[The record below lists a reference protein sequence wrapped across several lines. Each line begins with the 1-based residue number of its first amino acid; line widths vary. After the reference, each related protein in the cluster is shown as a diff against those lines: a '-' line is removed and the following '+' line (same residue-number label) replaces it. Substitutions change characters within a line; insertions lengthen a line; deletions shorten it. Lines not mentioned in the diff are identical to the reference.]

1 MLSTSLLVAAA
12 LAYIGLLFL
21 IAWLGDRRAARGGK
35 PFAGP
40 WVYSLSLAVYCTAWT
55 FYGSVGRAADDGY
68 GFLPIYLGPTLG
80 AVLGWVVYRK
90 ILRIA
95 KAERL
100 ISIADF
106 LASRYG
112 KSTALGAVVAVM
124 AVVGT
129 VPYIALQLKAVA
141 TSFELLWRSTHPQD
155 LPFGQ
160 LSLLCA
166 ALLAV
171 FAILFGTRSV
181 DLTEHHSGL
190 VLAIA
195 FESLV
200 KLVAFLAVGGFVVW
214 RLHGGLGDLFAHAAA
229 DPRLRT
235 LLARTGAND
244 GDWAWMTFLSLL
256 AFWFLPRQFHVGIVE
271 NVDERH
277 LRTSAWLLPLYLLV
291 INLFVLPIALAG
303 RLAQATAATA
313 TTAGISGDSYVLA
326 LPLAAGR
333 TGLAVFVFLGGLSA
347 ATGMVIVE
355 SLALSNM
362 VANDLALPWLLRR
375 AGPAG
380 GDFRR
385 PLLVS
390 RRLAIV
396 GVVLLGHFYAVFAG
410 NGVSLVT
417 IGLISFA
424 AAAQVAPALLGGL
437 YWRGATRNG
446 ALAGLIGGFLVW
458 GYTLTLPTLSTSGLL
473 SQSFV
478 DHGPWGMRLLRPSA
492 LFGLEGLDPLSH
504 SLTWSLLVNVIAF
517 VGISSLGGQTAVE
530 VRQAHR
536 FVDVFRRRESEEPVW
551 SADTPVAS
559 VRGLLARFLG
569 EARTESALLGWAE
582 ERGVD
587 LHHAVYADPELL
599 GYAER
604 LLAGTTG
611 AASARVALTTV
622 AQEQSLGVGEV
633 VELLDETSRALATS
647 RELAGKSQQLEAAS
661 AELLRVNERL
671 RELDKLKD
679 DYLSTM
685 AHELR
690 TPLAAIRAFA
700 EILHDNPD
708 LPVERRAEFLRIIEM
723 ENDRLSRLI
732 HDLLDLAKL
741 EAGEKELTLNPFGL
755 AEAVGEAVES
765 LRQLSRMRGVA
776 VEYRRGGDPLALH
789 GDRDRLIQ
797 VVVNLLSNAVKF
809 CPPAGGR
816 VVVAAKRRAAGR
828 IEISVSDN
836 GPGVPAADRETIF
849 ERFRQLSRPAGA
861 PAGTGLGL
869 PICRRIVAQHGGR
882 IWVEDA
888 AAGGARFVVLVP
900 IAPGETGAD
909 NLRDSRD
916 STDSTG
922 GVAWSRSAAS

>member
-1 MLSTSLLVAAA
+1 VLSASLLVAVA

-21 IAWLGDRRAARGGK
+21 IAWLGDRRAARGAK
-35 PFAGP
+35 PLAGP

-68 GFLPIYLGPTLG
+68 GFLPIYLGPTLA
-80 AVLGWVVYRK
+80 AVLGWVIYRK

-106 LASRYG
+106 IASRYG

-141 TSFELLWRSTHPQD
+141 TSFELLWRSTHPRP
-155 LPFGQ
+155 LPFDQ

-166 ALLAV
+166 ALLAI

-200 KLVAFLAVGGFVVW
+200 KLVAFLAVGWFVVW
-214 RLHGGLGDLFAHAAA
+214 RLHGGLGELFARAAA

-235 LLARTGAND
+235 LMARTGGHD
-244 GDWAWMTFLSLL
+244 GDWAWMIFLSLL

-303 RLAQATAATA
+303 RLAPA
-313 TTAGISGDSYVLA
+313 TAGISGDSYVLA

-380 GDFRR
+380 GEFRL

-396 GVVLLGHFYAVFAG
+396 GVLLLGHFYAVFAG

-437 YWRGATRNG
+437 YWRGATRRG

-458 GYTLTLPTLSTSGLL
+458 GYTLTLPTLAASGLL

-478 DHGPWGMRLLRPSA
+478 DHGPWGIGWLRPSA

-504 SLTWSLLVNVIAF
+504 SMVWSLLVNVLAF

-536 FVDVFRRRESEEPVW
+536 FVDFRRRESEEPVW

-569 EARTESALLGWAE
+569 ETRTESALLGWAE

-587 LHHAVYADPELL
+587 LQREVYADPELL
-599 GYAER
+599 AYAER

-622 AQEQSLGVGEV
+622 AQEQSIDVGQV

-647 RELAGKSQQLEAAS
+647 RDLAEKSQQLEAAS

-671 RELDKLKD
+671 REVDRLKD

-741 EAGEKELTLNPFGL
+741 EAANEAGNQEVTLNPFGL

-765 LRQLSRMRGVA
+765 LRQLSKGRGVA
-776 VEYRRGGDPLALH
+776 VEYRRGGDPLSLH

-797 VVVNLLSNAVKF
+797 VMVNLLSNAIKF
-809 CPPAGGR
+809 CPPDRGR
-816 VVVAAKRRAAGR
+816 VVVAAARRAAGR

-836 GPGVPAADRETIF
+836 GPGVAVADRETIF

-888 AAGGARFVVLVP
+888 ATGGARFVVLVP
-900 IAPGETGAD
+900 IAPGEIAANDSLQPIGGAE
-909 NLRDSRD
+909 
-916 STDSTG
+916 
-922 GVAWSRSAAS
+922 WSRSAAS

>member
-1 MLSTSLLVAAA
+1 MLSASLLVAAA

-21 IAWLGDRRAARGGK
+21 IAWLGDRRAARGAK

-80 AVLGWVVYRK
+80 AVLGWVIYRK

-106 LASRYG
+106 IASRYG

-141 TSFELLWRSTHPQD
+141 SSFELLWRSTHPRP
-155 LPFGQ
+155 LPFDQ

-200 KLVAFLAVGGFVVW
+200 KLVAFLAVGWFVVW
-214 RLHGGLGDLFAHAAA
+214 RLHGGLGELFARAAA
-229 DPRLRT
+229 DPKLRT
-235 LLARTGAND
+235 MLARTGSND

-303 RLAQATAATA
+303 RLATATA
-313 TTAGISGDSYVLA
+313 GVSGDSYVLA

-362 VANDLALPWLLRR
+362 VASDLVLPWLLRR

-380 GDFRR
+380 GDFRS

-396 GVVLLGHFYAVFAG
+396 GVLLLGHFYAVFAG

-458 GYTLTLPTLSTSGLL
+458 GYTLTLPTLAASGLL

-478 DHGPWGMRLLRPSA
+478 DHGPWGMTWLRPSA

-504 SLTWSLLVNVIAF
+504 SLVWSLLVNVIAF
-517 VGISSLGGQTAVE
+517 IGISSLGGQTAVE

-536 FVDVFRRRESEEPVW
+536 FVDVFRLRESEEPVW

-559 VRGLLARFLG
+559 VRELLARFLG
-569 EARTESALLGWAE
+569 ESRTESALQGWAQ
-582 ERGVD
+582 ERGAD
-587 LHHAVYADPELL
+587 LQREVYADPELL
-599 GYAER
+599 AYAEL

-622 AQEQSLGVGEV
+622 AQEQSLDVGQV

-647 RELAGKSQQLEAAS
+647 RDLAEKSQQLEAAS

-741 EAGEKELTLNPFGL
+741 EAGDEAGNQELALNPFGL

-765 LRQLSRMRGVA
+765 LRQLSTVRGVA

-797 VVVNLLSNAVKF
+797 VVVNLLSNAIKF
-809 CPPAGGR
+809 CPPKIGR
-816 VVVAAKRRAAGR
+816 VVVAAARRAAGR

-888 AAGGARFVVLVP
+888 AALGGARFVVLVP
-900 IAPGETGAD
+900 IAPGEIAANTSREAM
-909 NLRDSRD
+909 DSR
-916 STDSTG
+916 G
-922 GVAWSRSAAS
+922 GAEWSRSAAS

>member
-1 MLSTSLLVAAA
+1 MLSASLLVAAA

-21 IAWLGDRRAARGGK
+21 IAWLGDRRAARGAK
-35 PFAGP
+35 PLAGP
-40 WVYSLSLAVYCTAWT
+40 WVYALSLAVYCTAWT
-55 FYGSVGRAADDGY
+55 FYGSVGRAAEDGY

-106 LASRYG
+106 IASRYG

-141 TSFELLWRSTHPQD
+141 GSFELLWRSTHPRE
-155 LPFGQ
+155 LPFDQ

-200 KLVAFLAVGGFVVW
+200 KLVAFLAVGWFVVW
-214 RLHGGLGDLFAHAAA
+214 RLHGGLGELFARAAA

-244 GDWAWMTFLSLL
+244 GDWAWMILLSLL

-291 INLFVLPIALAG
+291 INVFVLPIALAG
-303 RLAQATAATA
+303 RLAPATA
-313 TTAGISGDSYVLA
+313 AGISGDSYVLA

-396 GVVLLGHFYAVFAG
+396 GVLLLGHVYAVFAG

-458 GYTLTLPTLSTSGLL
+458 GYTLTLPTLAASGLL

-478 DHGPWGMRLLRPSA
+478 DHGPWGIRWLRSSS

-504 SLTWSLLVNVIAF
+504 SLVWSLLVNVLAF
-517 VGISSLGGQTAVE
+517 IGISSLGGQTAVE

-536 FVDVFRRRESEEPVW
+536 FVDFRRRESEEPVW

-569 EARTESALLGWAE
+569 ETRTESALLGWAQ

-587 LHHAVYADPELL
+587 LQREVYADPELL
-599 GYAER
+599 AYAER

-622 AQEQSLGVGEV
+622 AQEQSLDVGQV

-647 RELAGKSQQLEAAS
+647 RELSEKSQQLEAAS

-690 TPLAAIRAFA
+690 TPLAAVRAFA

-708 LPVERRAEFLRIIEM
+708 LPVEKRAEFLRIIEM

-741 EAGEKELTLNPFGL
+741 EAGNEAGNKEVTLNPFGL

-765 LRQLSRMRGVA
+765 LRQLSKGRGVA
-776 VEYRRGGDPLALH
+776 VEYRRGGDPLSLH

-797 VVVNLLSNAVKF
+797 VVVNLLSNAIKF
-809 CPPAGGR
+809 CPAENGR
-816 VVVAAKRRAAGR
+816 VVVAARRRAAGR

-849 ERFRQLSRPAGA
+849 ERFR
-861 PAGTGLGL
+861 
-869 PICRRIVAQHGGR
+869 
-882 IWVEDA
+882 
-888 AAGGARFVVLVP
+888 
-900 IAPGETGAD
+900 
-909 NLRDSRD
+909 
-916 STDSTG
+916 
-922 GVAWSRSAAS
+922 

>member
-1 MLSTSLLVAAA
+1 MLSASLLVAAA

-106 LASRYG
+106 IASRYG

-141 TSFELLWRSTHPQD
+141 SSFELLWRSTHPRP
-155 LPFGQ
+155 LPFDQ

-200 KLVAFLAVGGFVVW
+200 KLVAFLAVGWFVVW
-214 RLHGGLGDLFAHAAA
+214 RLHGGLGDLFTRAAA
-229 DPRLRT
+229 DPHLRT
-235 LLARTGAND
+235 MLVRTGAND

-303 RLAQATAATA
+303 RLATATA
-313 TTAGISGDSYVLA
+313 GVSGDSYVLA

-458 GYTLTLPTLSTSGLL
+458 GYTLALPTLAASGLL

-478 DHGPWGMRLLRPSA
+478 DNGPFGIRLLRPSA
-492 LFGLEGLDPLSH
+492 LLGLEGLDPLSH
-504 SLTWSLLVNVIAF
+504 SLVWSLLVNVIAF
-517 VGISSLGGQTAVE
+517 AGISSLGGQSAVE

-587 LHHAVYADPELL
+587 LPRAVYADPELL
-599 GYAER
+599 AYAER

-741 EAGEKELTLNPFGL
+741 EAGHETGDGPGTREMTLNPFGL

-765 LRQLSRMRGVA
+765 LGQLSRMRGVA

-797 VVVNLLSNAVKF
+797 VVVNLLSNAIKF
-809 CPPAGGR
+809 CPPSGGR

-849 ERFRQLSRPAGA
+849 ERFRQLARPAGA

-888 AAGGARFVVLVP
+888 ASGGARFVVLVP
-900 IAPGETGAD
+900 IAPGEAAAS
-909 NLRDSRD
+909 NLSDSG
-916 STDSTG
+916 G
-922 GVAWSRSAAS
+922 GVEWSRSAAS

>member
-1 MLSTSLLVAAA
+1 VLSASLLVAVA

-21 IAWLGDRRAARGGK
+21 IAWLGDRRAARGAK
-35 PFAGP
+35 PLAGP

-68 GFLPIYLGPTLG
+68 GFLPIYLGPTLA

-106 LASRYG
+106 IASRYG

-141 TSFELLWRSTHPQD
+141 TSFELLWRSTHPRE
-155 LPFGQ
+155 LPFDQ

-200 KLVAFLAVGGFVVW
+200 KLVAFLAVGWFVVW
-214 RLHGGLGDLFAHAAA
+214 RLHGGLSELFARAAA

-235 LLARTGAND
+235 LMTRSGGHD
-244 GDWAWMTFLSLL
+244 GDWAWMILLSLL

-291 INLFVLPIALAG
+291 INFFVLPIALAG
-303 RLAQATAATA
+303 RLAPATA
-313 TTAGISGDSYVLA
+313 GVSGDSYVLA

-380 GDFRR
+380 GEFRL
-385 PLLVS
+385 PLLIS

-396 GVVLLGHFYAVFAG
+396 GVLLLGHFYAVFAG

-437 YWRGATRNG
+437 YWRGATRRG
-446 ALAGLIGGFLVW
+446 ALAGLLGGFLVW
-458 GYTLTLPTLSTSGLL
+458 GYTLTLPTLAASGLM

-478 DHGPWGMRLLRPSA
+478 DHGPWGIGWLRPSA

-504 SLTWSLLVNVIAF
+504 SLVWSLLVNVLAF
-517 VGISSLGGQTAVE
+517 AGISSLGGQSAVE

-536 FVDVFRRRESEEPVW
+536 FVDFRRRESEEPVW

-569 EARTESALLGWAE
+569 ESRTESALLGWAQ

-587 LHHAVYADPELL
+587 LQREVYADPELL
-599 GYAER
+599 AYAER

-622 AQEQSLGVGEV
+622 AQEQSIDVGQV

-647 RELAGKSQQLEAAS
+647 RDLAEKSQQLEAAS

-671 RELDKLKD
+671 RELDRLKD

-741 EAGEKELTLNPFGL
+741 EAGNEAGNKEVRLNPFGL

-765 LRQLSRMRGVA
+765 LRQLSKGRGVA
-776 VEYRRGGDPLALH
+776 VEYRRGGDPLSLH

-797 VVVNLLSNAVKF
+797 VMVNLLSNAIKF
-809 CPPAGGR
+809 CPPETGR
-816 VVVAAKRRAAGR
+816 VVVAAARRAAGR

-882 IWVEDA
+882 IWVEEA
-888 AAGGARFVVLVP
+888 ATGGARFVVLVP
-900 IAPGETGAD
+900 IAPGETAASQSLETMGGAE
-909 NLRDSRD
+909 
-916 STDSTG
+916 
-922 GVAWSRSAAS
+922 WSRSAAS

>member
-1 MLSTSLLVAAA
+1 MLSAAVLVAVA

-21 IAWLGDRRAARGGK
+21 IAWRGDRRAARRGS
-35 PFAGP
+35 PLASP

-106 LASRYG
+106 IASRYG
-112 KSTALGAVVAVM
+112 KSTGLGALVAVM

-141 TSFELLWRSTHPQD
+141 SSFELLWRATHPAA
-155 LPFGQ
+155 LPFDQ

-166 ALLAV
+166 GLLAV

-181 DLTEHHSGL
+181 DLTEQHSGL

-200 KLVAFLAVGGFVVW
+200 KLVAFLAVGVFVVW
-214 RLHGGLGDLFAHAAA
+214 DLHGGLGELFARAAA
-229 DPRLRT
+229 DPKLRV
-235 LLARTGAND
+235 LLARGGASD

-256 AFWFLPRQFHVGIVE
+256 AFWFLPRQFQVGVVE

-277 LRTSAWLLPLYLLV
+277 LRTSAWVLPLYLLV

-303 RLAQATAATA
+303 RLAPATR
-313 TTAGISGDSYVLA
+313 GVPGDSYVLA
-326 LPLAAGR
+326 LPLATGR
-333 TGLAVFVFLGGLSA
+333 PWLAVFVFLGGLSA
-347 ATGMVIVE
+347 ATGMVVVE

-396 GVVLLGHFYAVFAG
+396 GILLFGHLFAVFASSG
-410 NGVSLVT
+410 ISLVT

-437 YWRGATRNG
+437 FWTGATRRG
-446 ALAGLIGGFLVW
+446 ALAGLLGGFLVW
-458 GYTLTLPTLSTSGLL
+458 GYTLTLPTLVAAHLL
-473 SQSFV
+473 TPSFL
-478 DHGPWGMRLLRPSA
+478 DRGPFGIALLRPNA
-492 LFGLEGLDPLSH
+492 LFGLTGLDPLSH
-504 SLTWSLLVNVIAF
+504 SLLWSLLVNVLAF

-530 VRQAHR
+530 ERQARR
-536 FVDVFRRRESEEPVW
+536 FVGIFRRRESEAPVW
-551 SADTPVAS
+551 SAETPVAA
-559 VRGLLARFLG
+559 VRDLLARFLG
-569 EARTESALLGWAE
+569 EERTESALAGWAE
-582 ERGVD
+582 ERGGD
-587 LHHAVYADPELL
+587 LGRAVYAEPELL
-599 GYAER
+599 AYAER

-611 AASARVALTTV
+611 AASARVALASV
-622 AQEQSLGVGEV
+622 AEEQPLDVGEV
-633 VELLDETSRALATS
+633 VELLDETARNLAASRNLAEKT
-647 RELAGKSQQLEAAS
+647 RALEAAS

-671 RELDKLKD
+671 RELDKRKD
-679 DYLSTM
+679 EYLSTM

-690 TPLAAIRAFA
+690 TPLSAVRAFA

-708 LPVERRAEFLRIIEM
+708 LPVERRAAFLRIIEK
-723 ENDRLSRLI
+723 ENERLSRLI

-741 EAGEKELTLNPFGL
+741 EADDPGALLEPFDL
-755 AEAVGEAVES
+755 AAAVGDAVES
-765 LRQLSRMRGVA
+765 LRQLSATRGIA
-776 VEYRRGGDPLALH
+776 LEYRRDGELAVQ
-789 GDRDRLIQ
+789 GDRDRMIQ
-797 VVVNLLSNAVKF
+797 VAVNLLSNAIKF
-809 CPPAGGR
+809 CPREGGR
-816 VVVAAKRRAAGR
+816 VVVAAHRAGDE
-828 IEISVSDN
+828 IELSVSDN
-836 GPGVPAADRETIF
+836 GPGVPAADRDTIF
-849 ERFRQLSRPAGA
+849 ERFRQLGRPAGGG
-861 PAGTGLGL
+861 AGTGLGL
-869 PICRRIVAQHGGR
+869 PICRRIVAQHDGR
-882 IWVEDA
+882 ISVEDSP
-888 AAGGARFVVLVP
+888 AGGARFLVILP
-900 IAPGETGAD
+900 AARSEGEEWNPGAV
-909 NLRDSRD
+909 S
-916 STDSTG
+916 
-922 GVAWSRSAAS
+922 

>member
-1 MLSTSLLVAAA
+1 MFMVG
-12 LAYIGLLFL
+12 ILF
-21 IAWLGDRRAARGGK
+21 
-35 PFAGP
+35 
-40 WVYSLSLAVYCTAWT
+40 
-55 FYGSVGRAADDGY
+55 
-68 GFLPIYLGPTLG
+68 GFLPVYLGPTLG

-106 LASRYG
+106 IASRYG

-141 TSFELLWRSTHPQD
+141 ASFELLWRSTHPRP
-155 LPFGQ
+155 LPFDQ
-160 LSLLCA
+160 LSLSCA

-200 KLVAFLAVGGFVVW
+200 KLVAFLAVGWFAVW
-214 RLHGGLGDLFAHAAA
+214 RLHNGLGDLFAQAAA

-235 LLARTGAND
+235 LLARTGSND

-303 RLAQATAATA
+303 RLAPA
-313 TTAGISGDSYVLA
+313 TAGISGDSYVLA

-396 GVVLLGHFYAVFAG
+396 GVLLLGHFYAVFAG

-458 GYTLTLPTLSTSGLL
+458 GYTLTLPTLAASGLM

-478 DHGPWGMRLLRPSA
+478 DRGPFGVAWLRPSS
-492 LFGLEGLDPLSH
+492 LFGLSGLDPLSH
-504 SLTWSLLVNVIAF
+504 SLAWSLLVNVLLF

-536 FVDVFRRRESEEPVW
+536 FVDFRRRESEEPVW

-559 VRGLLARFLG
+559 VRELLARFLG
-569 EARTESALLGWAE
+569 EARTESALQGWAQ
-582 ERGVD
+582 ERGAD
-587 LHHAVYADPELL
+587 LQKEVYAEPELL
-599 GYAER
+599 AYAER

-622 AQEQSLGVGEV
+622 AQEQSLDVGQV

-647 RELAGKSQQLEAAS
+647 RDLAEKSQQLEAAS

-708 LPVERRAEFLRIIEM
+708 LPVERRAEFLHIIEM

-741 EAGEKELTLNPFGL
+741 EAGNDAGNQEVTLNPFGL
-755 AEAVGEAVES
+755 AAAVGEAVES
-765 LRQLSRMRGVA
+765 LGQLSRIRGVA
-776 VEYRRGGDPLALH
+776 VEYRRGGDPLSLH

-797 VVVNLLSNAVKF
+797 VVVNLLSNAIKF
-809 CPPAGGR
+809 CPPQSGR
-816 VVVAAKRRAAGR
+816 VVVTATRRAAGR
-828 IEISVSDN
+828 IEISVADN
-836 GPGVPAADRETIF
+836 GPGVPAGDRETIF

-888 AAGGARFVVLVP
+888 AGGGARFVVLVP
-900 IAPGETGAD
+900 IAPGEMAA
-909 NLRDSRD
+909 NSALDSR
-916 STDSTG
+916 G
-922 GVAWSRSAAS
+922 GLAWSRSAAS

>member
-1 MLSTSLLVAAA
+1 MLSASALVAVA
-12 LAYIGLLFL
+12 LAYLGLLFL
-21 IAWLGDRRAARGGK
+21 IAWHGDRRAARGAS
-35 PFAGP
+35 PLASP

-55 FYGSVGRAADDGY
+55 FYGSVGRAAEDGY
-68 GFLPIYLGPTLG
+68 GFLPIYLGPTLA
-80 AVLGWVVYRK
+80 AVLGWVIYRK

-100 ISIADF
+100 TSIADF
-106 LASRYG
+106 IASRYG
-112 KSTALGAVVAVM
+112 KSTALGALVAVM
-124 AVVGT
+124 AVMGT

-141 TSFELLWRSTHPQD
+141 GSFQLLWRSTHPAT
-155 LPFGQ
+155 LPFDK

-166 ALLAV
+166 GVLAL

-181 DLTEHHSGL
+181 DLTEQHAGI

-200 KLVAFLAVGGFVVW
+200 KLVAFLAVGVFVVW
-214 RLHGGLGDLFAHAAA
+214 ELHGGLGELFRSAAA
-229 DPRLRT
+229 DPNLRRLLT
-235 LLARTGAND
+235 RTGADD
-244 GDWAWMTFLSLL
+244 GEWAWMTFASLL
-256 AFWFLPRQFHVGIVE
+256 AFWFLPRQFQVGVVE

-291 INLFVLPIALAG
+291 INVFVLPIALAG
-303 RLAQATAATA
+303 RLSP
-313 TTAGISGDSYVLA
+313 TTAGVPGDSYVLA
-326 LPLAAGR
+326 LPLAAAR
-333 TGLAVFVFLGGLSA
+333 PGLAILVFLGGLSA

-362 VANDLALPWLLRR
+362 VANDLVLPWLLRR
-375 AGPAG
+375 EGSAGD
-380 GDFRR
+380 DFRQ
-385 PLLVS
+385 PLLFS

-396 GVVLLGHFYAVFAG
+396 GVLLLGHLYAVFAG
-410 NGVSLVT
+410 AGVSLVT

-424 AAAQVAPALLGGL
+424 AIAQLGPALLGGL
-437 YWRGATRNG
+437 FWTGATRRG
-446 ALAGLIGGFLVW
+446 ALTGLLGGFLVW
-458 GYTLTLPTLSTSGLL
+458 GYTLTLPTLVGTGWL
-473 SQSFV
+473 SPSFV
-478 DHGPWGMRLLRPSA
+478 NHGPFGLGWLRPYA

-504 SLTWSLLVNVIAF
+504 SLTWSLLVNVLAF

-530 VRQAHR
+530 ERQAHR
-536 FVDVFRRRESEEPVW
+536 FVGIFRRRPESEEPVW
-551 SADTPVAS
+551 SADAPVAS

-569 EARTESALLGWAE
+569 EERTESALAGWAQ

-587 LHHAVYADPELL
+587 LQRAAYADPELL
-599 GYAER
+599 AYAER

-622 AQEQSLGVGEV
+622 AQEQSLGAREV

-647 RELAGKSQQLEAAS
+647 RELEEKSRELEAAS

-671 RELDKLKD
+671 RELDQLKD

-690 TPLAAIRAFA
+690 TPLAGIRAFA

-708 LPVERRAEFLRIIEM
+708 LPVERRSAFLRIIEQ
-723 ENDRLSRLI
+723 ENERLSRLI

-741 EAGEKELTLNPFGL
+741 EGDAPGVELQPVGL
-755 AEAVGEAVES
+755 AEAVGDAVES
-765 LRQLSRMRGVA
+765 LRQLSATRGVG
-776 VEYRRGGDPLALH
+776 VEYRRDGDPLRVS

-797 VVVNLLSNAVKF
+797 VVVNLLSNAIKF
-809 CPPAGGR
+809 CPPEGGR
-816 VVVAAKRRAAGR
+816 VVVAARRTEESTESV
-828 IEISVSDN
+828 EISVTDN
-836 GPGVPAADRETIF
+836 GPGVPAEARDSIF
-849 ERFRQLSRPAGA
+849 ERFRQLARPVGGG
-861 PAGTGLGL
+861 AGTGLGL

-888 AAGGARFVVLVP
+888 PGGGARFVVVLPVAEVNP
-900 IAPGETGAD
+900 
-909 NLRDSRD
+909 S
-916 STDSTG
+916 G
-922 GVAWSRSAAS
+922 GVEWSRSAAS